1 MNILFVC
8 TGNTCRSSMAE
19 GIFKHLIIK
28 LRIENICVSSAG
40 ISAFEGDEANEK
52 AIYTL
57 NKKGIDISNHKARQ
71 LSKDIINESDLI
83 LTMTKSHKRM
93 ILNALPELSHKV
105 YTLKE
110 YVFIINEEETTGK
123 NLDIDD
129 PFGLDYNV
137 YEKVAQEIEEQ
148 LIEIIN
154 NIDKIKIKE
163 KYTIK

>member
-19 GIFKHLIIK
+19 GIFKHLIK
-28 LRIENICVSSAG
+28 ESKIENVCVSSAG
-40 ISAFEGDEANEK
+40 ISAFEGDGANEK

-57 NKKGIDISNHKARQ
+57 NKKEIDISNHKARQ
-71 LSKDIINESDLI
+71 LSKDIIDGSDLI
-83 LTMTKSHKRM
+83 LTMTSSHKKM
-93 ILNALPELSHKV
+93 ILNALPEHFHKV

-110 YVFIINEEETTGK
+110 YAFIINGEETAGK

-154 NIDKIKIKE
+154 NIDEIKINE
-163 KYTIK
+163 K

>member
-1 MNILFVC
+1 
-8 TGNTCRSSMAE
+8 
-19 GIFKHLIIK
+19 
-28 LRIENICVSSAG
+28 
-40 ISAFEGDEANEK
+40 
-52 AIYTL
+52 
-57 NKKGIDISNHKARQ
+57 
-71 LSKDIINESDLI
+71 
-83 LTMTKSHKRM
+83 M
-93 ILNALPELSHKV
+93 ILNALPEHSRKV

-110 YVFIINEEETTGK
+110 YVSIINEEEIAGK

-163 KYTIK
+163 NRY